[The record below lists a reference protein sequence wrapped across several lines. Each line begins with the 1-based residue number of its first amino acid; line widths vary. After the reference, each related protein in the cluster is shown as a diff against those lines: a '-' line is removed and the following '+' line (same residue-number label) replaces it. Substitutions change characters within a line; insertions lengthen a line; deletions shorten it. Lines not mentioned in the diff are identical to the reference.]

1 MQRAF
6 GVLAGKAKTTG
17 PDTPASAGMTGAP
30 NNHGPFGREME
41 FMIATVINALAIIAG
56 STVGLVVGRSIPERI
71 HDTLLKSLALCV
83 LLIALSGIARVSP
96 TLSSQSMLVILFSLA
111 LGAVA
116 GEVID
121 IDARLQRFGDG
132 IEARLKGRGGRVSEG
147 FVTASLVYCVGAMAI
162 VGALQSGLTG
172 NHETLYAKSVIDG
185 ITAIVFT
192 STLGV
197 GVMLSAVSVLL
208 YQGAITLAAGSLKV
222 VLTDRAITEMTAVG
236 SMLIL
241 AIALNMLGVTKMKVA
256 NLLPGVFFPVVCQ
269 AVLFFIGR

>member
-1 MQRAF
+1 M
-6 GVLAGKAKTTG
+6 KY
-17 PDTPASAGMTGAP
+17 
-30 NNHGPFGREME
+30 
-41 FMIATVINALAIIAG
+41 MIATVVNALAIIAG
-56 STVGLVVGRSIPERI
+56 SALGLALGRSIPARI

-83 LLIALSGIARVSP
+83 LLIAISGVVHVSP
-96 TLSSQSMLVILFSLA
+96 NLSSRSMLVILFSLA

-147 FVTASLVYCVGAMAI
+147 FVTASLVFCVGAMAI
-162 VGALQSGLTG
+162 VGSLQSGLTG
-172 NHETLYAKSVIDG
+172 NHDTLYAKSVIDG
-185 ITAIVFT
+185 ITSIVFT

-197 GVMLSAVSVLL
+197 GVMLSALSVLL
-208 YQGAITLAAGSLKV
+208 YQGSITLAAGFLKV

-241 AIALNMLGVTKMKVA
+241 AIAFNMLGITRIKVA
-256 NLLPGVFFPVVCQ
+256 NLLPGVAVPVACQ
-269 AVLFFIGR
+269 MILSLGGW

>member
-1 MQRAF
+1 
-6 GVLAGKAKTTG
+6 
-17 PDTPASAGMTGAP
+17 
-30 NNHGPFGREME
+30 
-41 FMIATVINALAIIAG
+41 MIATVINALAIIAG
-56 STVGLVVGRSIPERI
+56 SAVGLLVGRSIPDRV

-111 LGAVA
+111 LGAIA

-162 VGALQSGLTG
+162 VGALESGLTG
-172 NHETLYAKSVIDG
+172 NHDTLYAKSVIDG

-192 STLGV
+192 STLGI
-197 GVMLSAVSVLL
+197 GVMLSALSVLL
-208 YQGAITLAAGSLKV
+208 YQGAITLAAGFLKA

-241 AIALNMLGVTKMKVA
+241 AIALNMLGVTKLKVA
-256 NLLPGVFFPVVCQ
+256 NLLPGVFLPVLCQ
-269 AVLFFIGR
+269 AVLFLVGR

>member
-1 MQRAF
+1 
-6 GVLAGKAKTTG
+6 
-17 PDTPASAGMTGAP
+17 
-30 NNHGPFGREME
+30 
-41 FMIATVINALAIIAG
+41 MIATVINALAIVAG
-56 STVGLVVGRSIPERI
+56 SVIGLIVGRSIPERI

-83 LLIALSGIARVSP
+83 LLIAISGIARVSP

-116 GEVID
+116 GEIID
-121 IDARLQRFGDG
+121 IDAGLQRFGDG

-147 FVTASLVYCVGAMAI
+147 FVTASLVYCVGAMAV

-185 ITAIVFT
+185 ITSIVFT

-197 GVMLSAVSVLL
+197 GVMLSALSVLL
-208 YQGAITLAAGSLKV
+208 YQGSITLAAGFLKV
-222 VLTDRAITEMTAVG
+222 VLTDRAVTEMTAVG

-241 AIALNMLGVTKMKVA
+241 AIALNMLGVTKIKVA
-256 NLLPGVFFPVVCQ
+256 NLLPGIALPVVCQ
-269 AVLFFIGR
+269 MILSLGGW